1 MFEPLSALAVLGFAT
16 GVLSFIVST
25 MTKMDEKVQEIRECK
40 RRLRDFNRKLEDAY
54 LQFRVWHATWV
65 GNEAFPDST
74 YAHFWGNEGLES
86 VESRIREI
94 FELTREIQDLL
105 RQPVSEWAGHPLTH
119 PLSPP
124 LSRLEMRD
132 WHRLLAHG
140 VRALPSFRPQN
151 IGLVRKVGFTLFR
164 NPILLDKTG
173 QLKSQVEGLR
183 DFTQYTFRLAQQ
195 GSPNTK
201 VERSEL
207 RRISDLKTFLDRIS
221 NFGSLL
227 YDTQLSNSRFEWRL
241 ELGPP
246 EAGNTLEEW
255 AEGDAMHIDFTLRE
269 RVPDVPL
276 NSSRVRLHVAE
287 QPAHTDSDLLI
298 ITRRIDEVVLS
309 GERRERHSEYD
320 RYFDLL
326 DKPYRR
332 SRPLRQMITDGLF
345 SGKSRKAFDADRAD
359 LVYGLGHWMVLLW
372 NTPWS
377 FDLCTCGI
385 RCVYLADARTRHS
398 FFPCPNRSHWYP
410 ECHPSTLARN
420 RFELLGV
427 ALAEIALAIPIRV
440 VIDTD
445 KTSYIVG
452 EEVASRKELLGKL
465 RKEFGP
471 NTITKAVGYCFD
483 PYSVN
488 SGDSLRPD
496 HLEQYCQNIILP

>member
-1 MFEPLSALAVLGFAT
+1 MFEPLSALAVLGFTT

-25 MTKMDEKVQEIRECK
+25 MTKMDEKAQEIRECK

-54 LQFRVWHATWV
+54 LQFRVWHAIWV

-74 YAHFWGNEGLES
+74 YVHFWDNEGLES
-86 VESRIREI
+86 VESRIHEI

-105 RQPVSEWAGHPLTH
+105 RQPVSERAGHTLRH
-119 PLSPP
+119 S
-124 LSRLEMRD
+124 EMRD
-132 WHRLLAHG
+132 WQKLLAHG
-140 VRALPSFRPQN
+140 VAALPSFREQN
-151 IGLVRKVGFTLFR
+151 IGLVRKIGFTLFR
-164 NPILLDKTG
+164 NAILLEKTG
-173 QLKSQVEGLR
+173 QLKSHVEGLR

-195 GSPNTK
+195 SSPNTK

-207 RRISDLKTFLDRIS
+207 RRISDLKNFFDRIS

-227 YDTQLSNSRFEWRL
+227 YNTQQSNSRFEWRL

-255 AEGDAMHIDFTLRE
+255 AEADAMHIDFTLRE
-269 RVPDVPL
+269 RVPDVRL
-276 NSSRVRLHVAE
+276 NTGRVRLHVAE
-287 QPAHTDSDLLI
+287 KRAYTVSDLLI

-309 GERRERHSEYD
+309 GERHEYHSGYD
-320 RYFDLL
+320 GYFNLL

-345 SGKSRKAFDADRAD
+345 SGKNRKAFDMDRAD

-385 RCVYLADARTRHS
+385 RCVYLADARARHT
-398 FFPCPNRSHWYP
+398 FFPCPNRSHWSP
-410 ECHPSTLARN
+410 ECHPSTLAQN

-427 ALAEIALAIPIRV
+427 ALAEIALALPISV
-440 VIDTD
+440 MVEPE